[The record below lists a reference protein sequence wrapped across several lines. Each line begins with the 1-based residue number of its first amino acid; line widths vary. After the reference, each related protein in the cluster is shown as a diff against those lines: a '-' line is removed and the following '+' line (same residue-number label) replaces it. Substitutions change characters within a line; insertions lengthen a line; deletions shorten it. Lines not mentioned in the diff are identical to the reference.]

1 MGFSATLAPIV
12 LFCYNRPAHLQ
23 QTVESLRLNKL
34 AAESELFIYSDG
46 PKSERDRQQVKE
58 VRDYLSTISGFRI
71 VHIKEAEK
79 NKGLAASVIEGVS
92 AILSKYPKV
101 IVLEDDMLSTTDFLS
116 FMNQALDVYAGR
128 PDIFSVTGYTPPID
142 VPKSYPHDLYLVPR
156 ASSWGWGTWAHKWA
170 KADWQVR
177 DFQSLKN
184 DDKRQNAF
192 NQGGDDLWP
201 MLAKQQKGVIDSW
214 AIRWTY
220 SQFAND
226 AHGLYPVHS
235 KIKNIG
241 TDGSGTNF
249 TFKSGEYGEEM
260 AEGDVVMPADLKPD
274 AGLINAFRRYYRL
287 PFLLKI
293 KNRVKYGI

>member
-1 MGFSATLAPIV
+1 MGLSATLAPIV
-12 LFCYNRPAHLQ
+12 LFCYNRPAHLR
-23 QTVESLRLNKL
+23 QTVESLRLNTL

-46 PKSERDRQQVKE
+46 PKSEQDRQRVKE
-58 VRDYLSTISGFRI
+58 VREYLSTVTGFRT

-92 AILSKYPKV
+92 AILSQYPKV
-101 IVLEDDMLSTTDFLS
+101 IVLEDDMLCAADFLS
-116 FMNQALDVYAGR
+116 FMNQALDVYAER
-128 PDIFSVTGYTPPID
+128 PDIFSVTGYTPPINF
-142 VPKSYPHDLYLVPR
+142 PENYLHDLYLVPR

-170 KADWQVR
+170 KADWQVS
-177 DFQSLKN
+177 DFQNLKN
-184 DDKRQNAF
+184 NPKRQEAF
-192 NQGGDDLWP
+192 NKGGDDLWP

-220 SQFAND
+220 SQFRHNAF
-226 AHGLYPVHS
+226 GLYPVHS

-249 TFKSGEYGEEM
+249 TFKSGEYGQEM
-260 AEGDVVMPADLKPD
+260 AEGRVEMPADLMPD
-274 AGLINAFRRYYRL
+274 EAMIRAFGAYYRV

>member
-1 MGFSATLAPIV
+1 MRAHAPIV
-12 LFCYNRPAHLQ
+12 LFCYNRPWHLQ
-23 QTVESLRLNKL
+23 QTVESLQMNTL
-34 AAESELFIYSDG
+34 ASESELYIYSDG
-46 PKSERDRQQVKE
+46 PKSMQEEDV
-58 VRDYLSTISGFRI
+58 VRKVREYISGITGFKN
-71 VHIKEAEK
+71 VTVFESPQ
-79 NKGLAASVIEGVS
+79 NKGLATSVIEGVS
-92 AILSKYPKV
+92 YVLSKHPDV

-128 PDIFSVTGYTPPID
+128 SDIFSVTGYTPPID
-142 VPKSYPHDLYLVPR
+142 VPEGYPHDLYLVPR

-184 DDKRQNAF
+184 SPEQRNAF
-192 NQGGDDLWP
+192 NLAGGDLWP

-220 SQFAND
+220 SQFAHG
-226 AHGLYPVHS
+226 AYGLYPVHS

-260 AEGDVVMPADLKPD
+260 AEGDVAMPADLLPD
-274 AGLINAFRRYYRL
+274 AGLISEFQHYYRL

>member
-1 MGFSATLAPIV
+1 MRAHAPIV
-12 LFCYNRPAHLQ
+12 LFCYNRPWHLQ
-23 QTVESLRLNKL
+23 QTVKSLQMNAL
-34 AAESELFIYSDG
+34 ASESELYIYSDG
-46 PKSERDRQQVKE
+46 PKYTQEAEAVKE
-58 VRDYLSTISGFRI
+58 VREYISGITGFKSVTI
-71 VHIKEAEK
+71 FESPQ
-79 NKGLAASVIEGVS
+79 NKGLAVSVIEGVS
-92 AILSKYPKV
+92 YVLSKHTDV

-128 PDIFSVTGYTPPID
+128 SDIFSVTGYTPPID
-142 VPKSYPHDLYLVPR
+142 VPESYPHDLYLVPR

-170 KADWQVR
+170 KADWQMR

-226 AHGLYPVHS
+226 AYGLYPVHS

-260 AEGDVVMPADLKPD
+260 AEGDVVMPPDLKPD
-274 AGLINAFRRYYRL
+274 AGLITAFRQYYRL

>member
-1 MGFSATLAPIV
+1 MGSSGTLAPIV

-23 QTVESLRLNKL
+23 QTVESLRLNTL
-34 AAESELFIYSDG
+34 AQESELFIYSDG
-46 PKSERDRQQVKE
+46 PKNDTDSQE
-58 VRDYLSTISGFRI
+58 VRKVREYIAGISGFRAI
-71 VHIKEAEK
+71 HIREAEK
-79 NKGLAASVIEGVS
+79 NKGLATSVIEGVS
-92 AILSKYPKV
+92 FVLSKYPKL
-101 IVLEDDMLSTTDFLS
+101 IVLEDDMLSATDFLL
-116 FMNQALDVYAGR
+116 FMNQALDIYAER
-128 PDIFSVTGYTPPID
+128 ADIFSVTGYTPPID
-142 VPKSYPHDLYLVPR
+142 VPEGYPHDLYLVPR

-184 DDKRQNAF
+184 NPEQRNAF

-201 MLAKQQKGVIDSW
+201 MLAKQQKGVINSW

-220 SQFAND
+220 SQFQNNAY
-226 AHGLYPVHS
+226 GLYPVHS

-249 TFKSGEYGEEM
+249 TFKSGEYGHEM
-260 AEGDVVMPADLKPD
+260 AEGGVQMPADLLPD
-274 AGLINAFRRYYRL
+274 EKMIRAFGEYYRL